1 MKKIP
6 FFKHNLGKEELCE
19 IQKVFHGSILTTGKQ
34 VERFEKQFSKYL
46 GCFDTVACTSW
57 TGAAHIALL
66 ALGIR
71 EGDEVILSPFTFVA
85 SATAIIQAGAIPR
98 FVDCEKET
106 GNIDAKKI
114 QKAIN
119 KKTKCI
125 MPIHLYGQM
134 CDMVAIHK
142 IAKSH
147 NLHILEDAA
156 HCIEGCRDGIRP
168 GQLSDM
174 ACFSFF
180 ATKNLACGEGGA
192 VSFNDK
198 KYSSVL
204 RRLRLHGITK
214 TSADREKE
222 GYKEWDM
229 PAFGWKYNMDNI
241 HAAILL
247 AQLKKFNETKNLRK
261 TKAKYYRQ
269 NLGGISNIKIFKEVK
284 NSVHAWHLM
293 VIQVPIIKR
302 NAIIKILKEKKIF
315 STVNYRPIHKL
326 TYFKNRY
333 KQNFPNA
340 EDLGRRVLS
349 LPFYPKIT
357 KGQIN
362 KVCKHLRNI
371 MERKML

>member
-1 MKKIP
+1 LKKIP
-6 FFKHNLGKEELCE
+6 FFKHDLGKKELCE
-19 IQKVFHGSILTTGKQ
+19 IQKVFHGPILTTGKQ

-66 ALGIR
+66 GLGIR
-71 EGDEVILSPFTFVA
+71 KGDEVILSPFTFVA
-85 SATAIIQAGAIPR
+85 SATAIIQAGAIPK

-114 QKAIN
+114 EQAIN

-134 CDMVAIHK
+134 CDMVAIHR
-142 IAKSH
+142 IAKKH
-147 NLHILEDAA
+147 NLRILEDAA

-192 VSFNDK
+192 VSFNDI

-204 RRLRLHGITK
+204 RKLRLHGITK

-247 AQLKKFNETKNLRK
+247 AQFKKFNENRRLRK
-261 TKAKYYRQ
+261 IKAIYYRKK
-269 NLGGISNIKIFKEVK
+269 LKRISNIRLFKEIP

-293 VIQVPIIKR
+293 VIQILSNRR
-302 NAIIKILKEKKIF
+302 NEVIEKLKAKKIF
-315 STVNYRPIHKL
+315 STVNYRPVHKL
-326 TYFKNRY
+326 TYFKNKY
-333 KQNFPNA
+333 KKNYANA

-357 KGQIN
+357 KSQIDL
-362 KVCKHLRNI
+362 VCEHLRHI
-371 MERKML
+371 MES